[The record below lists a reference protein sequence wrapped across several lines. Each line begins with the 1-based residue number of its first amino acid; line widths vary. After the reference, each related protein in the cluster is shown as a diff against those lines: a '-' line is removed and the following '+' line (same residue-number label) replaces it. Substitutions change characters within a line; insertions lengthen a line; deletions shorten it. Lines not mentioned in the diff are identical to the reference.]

1 MSKRNQSGRKDAG
14 PPAGLIS
21 SSPTPSAAGQDQR
34 STLNAQPSTILLAVT
49 GMSPAILTETIW
61 ALAHEAEPVLPAR
74 VIVLTTVEGRR
85 QVTEQ
90 LLGRS
95 PRFGGLSPW
104 EALRAALAAEGFDLT
119 DRLRFG
125 STPDDIRVFTATDGG
140 NLSRELPDIRTPS
153 DNEAAADFLLE
164 QVRGIVENP
173 DTRLVA
179 SLAGGRKTMGALL
192 YACLTLAGRETDR
205 LTHVLVNEP
214 FEALREFW
222 FPGQPG
228 GAIAARAGTAH
239 APGEARVDLADVPF
253 VPLRNLF
260 QRELGRKAGTFSRLV
275 ESCRQNIRQRAA
287 EALRLTVETTRTEIE
302 INGERVK
309 LAPTEHLVLLFL
321 ALRAK
326 QGEPAFAAYKDAV
339 DDLNA
344 FRAQQVQEQKS
355 SADWRHAD
363 SLRALWEE
371 REITKAVSG
380 LREKLRRRGG
390 SAATLANCLPE
401 KGRCSLEMI
410 GALIFIQ

>member
-1 MSKRNQSGRKDAG
+1 MW
-14 PPAGLIS
+14 
-21 SSPTPSAAGQDQR
+21 
-34 STLNAQPSTILLAVT
+34 
-49 GMSPAILTETIW
+49 EY
-61 ALAHEAEPVLPAR
+61 

-90 LLGRS
+90 LLGPS

-104 EALRAALAAEGFDLT
+104 EALRTALEAEGFDLSG
-119 DRLRFG
+119 RLRFG
-125 STPDDIRVFTATDGG
+125 STPDDIRVFTATDSG

-173 DTRLVA
+173 DLRLIA

-214 FEALREFW
+214 FDTLREFW

-228 GAIAARAGTAH
+228 GTIPDRAGMAH
-239 APGEARVDLADVPF
+239 PPGEARVDLADVPF

-275 ESCRQNIRQRAA
+275 ESCRQNIRQLAA
-287 EALRLTVETTRTEIE
+287 ASLRLTVETTRAEIE

-326 QGEPAFAAYKDAV
+326 HGEPAYPAYKEAV

-344 FRAQQVQEQKS
+344 FRAQQVQQQKS
-355 SADWRHAD
+355 FGDWRHAD

-371 REITKAVSG
+371 RDITKAVSG
-380 LREKLRRRGG
+380 LREKCRQRGG
-390 SAATLANCLPE
+390 SATALANCLPE
-401 KGRCSLEMI
+401 KGRCSLDMI
-410 GALIFIQ
+410 GSLIFIQ